1 MSPVL
6 TLLSENWA
14 PLSNLRTGLSHF
26 PSVTSMIVSCSG
38 PSDTSSSF
46 KKRDDAYF
54 LIFAI
59 LTFPFPC
66 WRPLLS
72 ESAQPCAKAD
82 ARDRHDAAQP
92 KNSHSPSFSRMQPAG
107 PHLSSTRGSAFS

>member
-82 ARDRHDAAQP
+82 ARESSWRGPTEEQPLAILQSYAA
-92 KNSHSPSFSRMQPAG
+92 SRTP
-107 PHLSSTRGSAFS
+107 LVI